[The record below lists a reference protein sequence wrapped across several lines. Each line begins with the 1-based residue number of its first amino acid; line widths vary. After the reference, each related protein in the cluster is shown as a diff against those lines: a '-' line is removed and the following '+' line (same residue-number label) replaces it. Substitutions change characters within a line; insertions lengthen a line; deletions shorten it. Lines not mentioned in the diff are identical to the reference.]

1 MQIAVLSGKG
11 GTGKTFISV
20 NLASIA
26 GDSIYIDCDVEEP
39 NGWLFLKPKVEKTRS
54 VEVAIPQVDR
64 EKCTGCRRCVDFCK
78 FGALAYTPDKL
89 MVFPKLCHSCGG
101 CILLCP
107 QKALREE
114 KRELGRVEYGTAGEV
129 HTRTGI
135 LNTGEASGVPIIKEL
150 LAGIPASETVVID
163 CPPGSSCTVMD
174 SIRDSDYCLLVTE
187 PTAFGVHN
195 LALVWELVKL
205 MDKPHGVLINKAIAG
220 EKIAETFCTREKIP
234 VLQTIPYDPNLAY
247 LISNGQLAVEDS
259 KYRQVFQDL
268 LARIRREAN
277 R

>member
-39 NGWLFLKPKVEKTRS
+39 NGWLFLKPKIEKTCT
-54 VEVAIPQVDR
+54 VEVAIPEVDR